1 MRRGEEGFTLVEA
14 IVAAG
19 LLAFSVMGF
28 TATVVV
34 ALHVVNKAKANDA
47 MDVIA
52 HNALVD
58 LYAVSAYDDGTTAS
72 LMGQTRTYAVSPYTV
87 SVRVYPAAAGE
98 VDATVQVS
106 DTLGNTTAMH
116 GILARG
122 APAPGS
128 TFTPT
133 NDASAEKFSL

>member
-1 MRRGEEGFTLVEA
+1 MSRGEEGFTLVEA

-28 TATVVV
+28 TATVLV
-34 ALHVVNKAKANDA
+34 ALHVVNEAKANDA
-47 MDVIA
+47 MDVVA

-58 LYAVSAYDDGTTAS
+58 LYAVSAYDNGAAAS
-72 LMGQTRTYAVSPYTV
+72 LLGQTRTYAVAPYTV
-87 SVRVYPAAAGE
+87 SVRVYSAAAGE

-106 DTLGNTTAMH
+106 DTLGKTTAMH
-116 GILARG
+116 GILAQA

-128 TFTPT
+128 AFTPT
-133 NDASAEKFSL
+133 YASQTGQSSL